1 MAYEGSKTIPADKD
15 SFLWMIDLLNEWQ
28 IDYRVEGGWGI
39 DTLLGK
45 QTREHRDIDLDFDA
59 SAEAELMEKL
69 LELGYQIITDERPT
83 RVELYHPEGGW
94 FELEADWF
102 SEAIFEGR
110 MVPCVSVEGQRLFH
124 SGYELRK
131 IDIIDLDKL
140 NDSYPVDNSQ

>member
-45 QTREHRDIDLDFDA
+45 QTREL
-59 SAEAELMEKL
+59 SEAGKMK
-69 LELGYQIITDERPT
+69 QAN
-83 RVELYHPEGGW
+83 PEGGW